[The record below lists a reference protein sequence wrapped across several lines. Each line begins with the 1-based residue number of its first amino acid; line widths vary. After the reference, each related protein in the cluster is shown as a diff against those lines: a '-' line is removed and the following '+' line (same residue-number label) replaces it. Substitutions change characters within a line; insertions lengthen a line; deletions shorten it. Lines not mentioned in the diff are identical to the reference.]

1 MEGIIMG
8 MLKKERLYDDNL
20 RLLRFVVKLLDILF
34 LGKCFINED
43 VMYIFKFKCYI
54 VLEILFWF
62 NIFCGFYFCKLRFF
76 V

>member
-43 VMYIFKFKCYI
+43 VMYIFKFKYYI

-62 NIFCGFYFCKLRFF
+62 NIFLWFLFL
-76 V
+76 